1 MVNMK
6 FFVKKEGSRIKLKF
20 LDYNTAVQMLNYRYC
35 VRRVGNQVVIEMSRE
50 SREKTCRNAVLAYKT
65 LIIPV
70 PKDIMPDGVYVA
82 VADGNKIVITL

>member
-1 MVNMK
+1 MINLTQL
-6 FFVKKEGSRIKLKF
+6 FAKKEGNKIKLKF
-20 LDYNTAVQMLNYRYC
+20 LDYNTAVQMIDYRYC
-35 VRRVGNQVVIEMSRE
+35 VRRVGNQIVIEMSRE
-50 SREKTCRNAVLAYKT
+50 KTCKNAVLAYKT